1 VSLGEITKQLAKEA
15 LGAQVDELLDPQKR
29 PEAAASPAPE
39 SLAHAIIAQ
48 VQAMQN
54 ALKDDQELLVSYA
67 AGKDTVRVFE
77 LFAPSPRL
85 LVLTGADQERAL
97 TRIVVA
103 ADVAQLI
110 CKPMSVAGGAKP
122 VRLRFILPK
131 AKGA

>member
-15 LGAQVDELLDPQKR
+15 IGAQVDELLDPQKR
-29 PEAAASPAPE
+29 TEPATPGPD
-39 SLAHAIIAQ
+39 SLAQAVIAQ

-54 ALKDDQELLVSYA
+54 ALKDDQELLVSCT

-85 LVLTGADQERAL
+85 LVLTGADQDRAP

-103 ADVAQLI
+103 ADAVQLV
-110 CKPMSVAGGAKP
+110 CKPVSVAAGAKP
-122 VRLRFILPK
+122 ARLRFIVPK
-131 AKGA
+131 TKA